1 MNTSKFAIATLTGGM
16 AFFFLGFLAYAVVF
30 ESFFVDHAGTA
41 TGVMNTEMVWWP
53 LILGNLAHAALLTYI
68 FMKWANITTFGSGIN
83 AGATIGFL
91 ISLGFDMITYDTTNI
106 IDLTGAI
113 VDVFI
118 YTVMCG
124 IVGGI
129 IGWILGRGIKD

>member
-30 ESFFVDHAGTA
+30 ESFVAAHAGSA
-41 TGVMNTEMVWWP
+41 TGTTKTEMAWWT
-53 LILGNLAHAALLTYI
+53 LIIGNLSHAALLTYV
-68 FMKWANITTFGSGIN
+68 FMKWANINTIGSGIN
-83 AGATIGFL
+83 AGATIGFF
-91 ISLGFDMITYDTTNI
+91 IALGFHMILYGTTNLT
-106 IDLTGAI
+106 DLTGTI

>member
-1 MNTSKFAIATLTGGM
+1 
-16 AFFFLGFLAYAVVF
+16 
-30 ESFFVDHAGTA
+30 
-41 TGVMNTEMVWWP
+41 
-53 LILGNLAHAALLTYI
+53 
-68 FMKWANITTFGSGIN
+68 MKWANITTFGSGIN

-106 IDLTGAI
+106 MDLTGAI